1 MEIEKLIAAI
11 KLCGSTPRADQC
23 KQCAY
28 WNGGDMG
35 KCIPYMTEDAA
46 TALEHLQAE
55 NGRLKR
61 ERDAAVENLRV
72 CSIEN
77 CMECQY
83 CLYRT
88 ARSFCWG
95 CTDGSNWVWRGI
107 KED

>member
-46 TALEHLQAE
+46 TALEQFAAYEDTGLTPEEIKSLRAAWAV
-55 NGRLKR
+55 NLKVL
-61 ERDAAVENLRV
+61 E
-72 CSIEN
+72 
-77 CMECQY
+77 
-83 CLYRT
+83 LYRT
-88 ARSFCWG
+88 
-95 CTDGSNWVWRGI
+95 
-107 KED
+107 KEVDAHDPK